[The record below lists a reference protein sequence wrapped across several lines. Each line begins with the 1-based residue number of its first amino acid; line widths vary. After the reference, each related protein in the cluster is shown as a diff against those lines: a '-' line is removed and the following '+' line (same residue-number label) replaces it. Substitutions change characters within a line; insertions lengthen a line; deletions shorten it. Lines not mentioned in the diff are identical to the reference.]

1 MSRVGLHLAWRRVG
15 AHVAVAVLL
24 VVVAWWWLTM
34 VALGTPSDW
43 ASDFRQFWQG
53 GRDVWNG
60 VSPYPS
66 LALLEDAGA
75 DLDPVGIHPVS
86 RFPYPAGAA
95 VALAPLGAL
104 GFDLAAAVWGALLIA
119 ATLAAVWILGVRDWR
134 VLAVVVSSPPVI
146 TSVRLG
152 TLTPVLLLLLA
163 VAWRWRTSRWVPGG
177 AIALSMALK
186 LFLWPAVVWLAATRR
201 YREAGVA
208 VAGAAALTV
217 GAWAVIGFDGMADY
231 PELLRR
237 LSDVFADRGFSLIAA
252 GEVFGLPEQAAEAL
266 PWTVGLALLAWAVWL
281 ARGEDGDRTALSV
294 TVVAAIALS
303 PIVWLHS
310 FALLVAPLAVRWPR
324 FAWPWLL
331 LWVFWLVPGQTSDG
345 ALWNVLVVLGATA
358 AVISASLAAR
368 TRETAT

>member
-1 MSRVGLHLAWRRVG
+1 MSD
-15 AHVAVAVLL
+15 HVAVAVLL
-24 VVVAWWWLTM
+24 GLVAYWWLTM
-34 VALGTPSDW
+34 VALGTPGDW

-66 LALLEDAGA
+66 LALLEAAED

-104 GFDLAAAVWGALLIA
+104 GFDLAAAVWGALLIVA
-119 ATLAAVWILGVRDWR
+119 ILAAVRMLGVSDWR
-134 VLAVVVSSPPVI
+134 VLALIVSSPPVI
-146 TSVRLG
+146 SSVRLG

-163 VAWRWRTSRWVPGG
+163 ISWRWRNLRWVPGG
-177 AIALSMALK
+177 AIALALALK
-186 LFLWPAVVWLAATRR
+186 LFLWPAIVWLAATRR

-217 GAWAVIGFDGMADY
+217 GAWALIGFDGMADY

-237 LSDVFADRGFSLIAA
+237 LSDVFADRGFSLVAA
-252 GEVFGLPEQAAEAL
+252 GEALGLPEQAAEAL
-266 PWTVGLALLAWAVWL
+266 PWVVGLALLAWAVRL
-281 ARGEDGDRTALSV
+281 ARSDEGDRTSFSV

-303 PIVWLHS
+303 PIVWLHY
-310 FALLVAPLAVRWPR
+310 FALLVAPLALRVPR
-324 FAWPWLL
+324 FGWPWLL
-331 LWVFWLVPGQTSDG
+331 LWVFWLVPAQGSHG
-345 ALWNVLVVLGATA
+345 ALWKVLVVLAIVA
-358 AVISASLAAR
+358 AVTSASLAR
-368 TRETAT
+368 TRAHAS